1 MTLLV
6 TGATGF
12 VMAVLGRH
20 WLEADPEA
28 RLVVLD
34 SSPLDAAAQ
43 RYFAPVMKRLSVVI
57 ADVTEAETWQGAL
70 ARHGMTPMVH
80 DATIARL
87 ARGPGAEVQREAAAG

>member
-43 RYFAPVMKRLSVVI
+43 RL
-57 ADVTEAETWQGAL
+57 TQ
-70 ARHGMTPMVH
+70 
-80 DATIARL
+80 AT
-87 ARGPGAEVQREAAAG
+87 GT